1 MKIGL
6 STMIFGKE
14 KRFLTIDEAKKI
26 NDTGLK
32 YIELSYSHDVDD
44 KVISYFAKN
53 NITII
58 SYHAEHLESDVSSSN
73 NIIRQNGVQDAKRKI
88 DRLKDIGGE
97 IIVIHPGGWYRD
109 EREKDIRLQN
119 SISSLVEI
127 GKYANIRKIKV
138 AIENLPMEFLGD
150 DPEILRKILIS
161 VRDETGINKEIGI
174 CLDTGHANL
183 TKSLY
188 KNLEIFGKD
197 ILTMHLQD
205 NMGDNRNDRSLAK
218 DDIHV
223 PPGHGQIEWKK
234 LLSKLEKMEYA
245 GSLIFELRPG
255 SIKGKDHNFVFDAI
269 LKFIRSEDYLKM
281 GKVLI

>member
-6 STMIFGKE
+6 STMIFGKK

-26 NDTGLK
+26 NETGLK

-44 KVISYFAKN
+44 KVISYFEKN

-58 SYHAEHLESDVSSSN
+58 SYHAEHLEIDISSSN
-73 NIIRQNGVQDAKRKI
+73 NILRQNGVQDAKRKI
-88 DRLKDIGGE
+88 DRIKDIGGE
-97 IIVIHPGGWYRD
+97 IIVIHPGGWCSD
-109 EREKDIRLQN
+109 EREKDARLKN

-127 GKYANIRKIKV
+127 GKYANSRKIKV

-150 DPEILRKILIS
+150 DPEILKKILIS
-161 VRDETGINKEIGI
+161 VRDETGLNKEIGI

-188 KNLEIFGKD
+188 KNLEIFSKD
-197 ILTMHLQD
+197 IITMHLQD
-205 NMGDNRNDRSLAK
+205 NIGDNLNDRSLAK
-218 DDIHV
+218 DDIHI
-223 PPGHGQIEWKK
+223 PPGQGQIEWKK
-234 LLSKLEKMEYA
+234 LLGKLEKKKYA

-255 SIKGKDHNFVFDAI
+255 PIKGKDHNLTLDAI
-269 LKFIRSEDYLKM
+269 LKFIRSEDYFKKD
-281 GKVLI
+281 KVLI